1 MSVRK
6 GLFGNKIPLIIT
18 YKIAKFIMDN
28 SKLDKLLVAA
38 LSGLAGGVV
47 LGVLFAPDKGIKT
60 REKISQKGEEYLETI
75 RNDIAEIR
83 AYLQRRAETT
93 KKEFDELSEQTK
105 NKSEEVLRKAKKLT
119 SFEEWTK
126 EELYERAKKEK
137 IEGYSQMNKEELIEA
152 LKEKRGLLMS

>member
-1 MSVRK
+1 
-6 GLFGNKIPLIIT
+6 
-18 YKIAKFIMDN
+18 MDN
-28 SKLDKLLVAA
+28 SKFDKLLIAT

-47 LGVLFAPDKGIKT
+47 VGMLFAPDKGTKT

-75 RNDIAEIR
+75 RNDLAEIR
-83 AYLQRRAETT
+83 AYLQRRAEAT

-105 NKSEEVLRKAKKLT
+105 NKSEEVLKKAKKLT

-152 LKEKRGLLMS
+152 LKEKRGLPMS